1 MLSVVSICLSVQE
14 RGDKLKTV
22 LQIDGKFGL
31 GEILCLA
38 DL

>member
-1 MLSVVSICLSVQE
+1 MFSIVSICMSVQE
-14 RGDKLKTV
+14 RGDKFKTV
-22 LQIDGKFGL
+22 SEIDGKFGL